1 MPQAILALN
10 AGSSSIKF
18 AAYRVGTGSELTL
31 ACKGSLDRHAREAKL
46 IVKDAASTVLQEHT
60 SESVDSSSA
69 LTTLLLGRI
78 EPLLGDAE
86 LAAVG
91 HRVVHGGPT
100 FSAPVLVDSAV
111 LQALDALT
119 PLAPLHQ
126 PGCLDPIR
134 SLISVRPRLLQV
146 ACFDTAFH
154 HDLPPTYR
162 RFPLPAEFE
171 ADGIRRYGFH
181 GLSFEYI
188 ARSLDSVEARVVV
201 AHLGSGS
208 SLCAIR
214 NGKSVNTTM
223 SLTPLDGLMM
233 ATRSGAIDPGL
244 VLYLQQTKNMSASE
258 IEELLYHR
266 SGLIGLSGISSDM
279 RILLASD
286 DLKAKEAIDQFCA
299 CVAEQIA
306 AMATCMSGVDL
317 LVFTG
322 GIGENSPEIRKQ
334 ICARLNWLG
343 LRIDDEAN
351 MRGHNSISTRE
362 SRFAVRVIP
371 TDEESVIAMQT
382 RDIIDRAN
390 LEDPNRIAKS
400 PA

>member
-18 AAYRVGTGSELTL
+18 AVYKIGAGSELTL
-31 ACKGSLDRHAREAKL
+31 VCNGSFDQHAREAKF
-46 IVKDAASTVLQEHT
+46 IVKNAARAVLQED
-60 SESVDSSSA
+60 ESQSADSNSDLA
-69 LTTLLLGRI
+69 TQLLGRI

-100 FSAPVLVDSAV
+100 FSAPVLVDSTV
-111 LQALDALT
+111 LHALDALT

-134 SLISVRPRLLQV
+134 SLISARPRLLQV

-154 HDLPPTYR
+154 HHLPPIYR

-171 ADGIRRYGFH
+171 ANGIRRYGFH

-188 ARSLDSVEARVVV
+188 ARALDRVEARVVV
-201 AHLGSGS
+201 AHLGGGS

-214 NGKSVNTTM
+214 NGKSINTTM

-233 ATRSGAIDPGL
+233 ATRSGASDPGL
-244 VLYLQQTKNMSASE
+244 VLYLRQSKNMSTSE
-258 IEELLYHR
+258 IEDLLYHR
-266 SGLIGLSGISSDM
+266 SGLIGISGISSDM
-279 RILLASD
+279 RTLLASSD
-286 DLKAKEAIDQFCA
+286 PKAAQAIDQFCA
-299 CVAEQIA
+299 RVAEQIA
-306 AMATCMSGVDL
+306 VMATCIHGIDI

-322 GIGENSPEIRKQ
+322 GIGENSADIRKQ
-334 ICARLNWLG
+334 ICARLDWLG
-343 LRIDDEAN
+343 LRLDEAAN
-351 MRGHNSISTRE
+351 THNRDTISTRD

-371 TDEESVIAMQT
+371 TDEQWVIAAHT
-382 RDIIDRAN
+382 RDAIDGKRQATH
-390 LEDPNRIAKS
+390 RM
-400 PA
+400 